1 VCWGTTWELGG
12 GETHGNMMGA
22 RQQDLVLCIDEFL
35 NFFLGCCFMMQAL
48 KFVSFPVQT
57 LCNVWRNDTSH
68 DEVNPFFLGTK
79 ELSVSLCVLSLSS
92 NLCSRVS
99 LLRFDGFT
107 RTFQDKLFKGY
118 NMGICNPVIYVTLG
132 SYGLGFNR
140 FIYTYVCSCAP
151 VLFSILAR
159 SSILRFYTR

>member
-1 VCWGTTWELGG
+1 MGTRWEQ
-12 GETHGNMMGA
+12 GNKILSFA
-22 RQQDLVLCIDEFL
+22 LIKFYL
-35 NFFLGCCFMMQAL
+35 FLGCCFMMQAL
-48 KFVSFPVQT
+48 KFVSFAVQT

-68 DEVNPFFLGTK
+68 GEVNPFFLGTK

-118 NMGICNPVIYVTLG
+118 NMGICNPVIYATLG
-132 SYGLGFNR
+132 SYGLSFNR
-140 FIYTYVCSCAP
+140 FILCLFLCTCFVFHSCKAINLE
-151 VLFSILAR
+151 VLYQIAG
-159 SSILRFYTR
+159 